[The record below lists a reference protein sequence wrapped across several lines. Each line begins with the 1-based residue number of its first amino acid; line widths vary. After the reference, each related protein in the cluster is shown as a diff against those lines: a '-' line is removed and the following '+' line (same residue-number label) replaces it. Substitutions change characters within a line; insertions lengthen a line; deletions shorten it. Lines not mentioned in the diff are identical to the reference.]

1 MARSR
6 KDPAARR
13 AELIEAAMRLFADRG
28 LDDTAV
34 SDIVAAA
41 QVAQGTFYLYF
52 ESKADVVNAV
62 VVDISEKIVE
72 GVEEIADEAD
82 TPALEKIVR
91 MRDALLSVVSEDT
104 ALLEFFH
111 RPGNEAFHDRVS
123 RDAVRLLVPI
133 FEQVI
138 QQGCDERV
146 FKISHPDDA
155 ARFIA
160 ALQDVTD
167 PFDMFAEPER
177 LGHHAEALT
186 EFVLRGLGCEEAA
199 VAREIARVRT
209 RV

>member
-1 MARSR
+1 MSSAR

-13 AELIEAAMRLFADRG
+13 AELIEAAMRLFAERG

-52 ESKADVVNAV
+52 ESKADIVNAV
-62 VVDISEKIVE
+62 VVDISEQIVA
-72 GVEEIADEAD
+72 GVEEIADEEG
-82 TPALEKIVR
+82 TPALEKMLR
-91 MRDALLSVVSEDT
+91 MRDALLSVVSDDT
-104 ALLEFFH
+104 ALLAFFH

-123 RDAVRLLVPI
+123 RDALRLLVPVH
-133 FEQVI
+133 ERVI
-138 QQGCDERV
+138 QQGCDEGV

-177 LGHHAEALT
+177 LEHHVEALT
-186 EFVLRGLGCEEAA
+186 EFVLRGLGCDDDVVAA
-199 VAREIARVRT
+199 EMARMRGRA
-209 RV
+209 

>member
-1 MARSR
+1 MAGTR

-13 AELIEAAMRLFADRG
+13 AEFIQAAMRLFAEQG

-52 ESKADVVNAV
+52 QSKADVVNAV
-62 VVDISEKIVE
+62 VADISEQIVE
-72 GVEEIADEAD
+72 GVEEIADEEG
-82 TPALEKIVR
+82 TPALDKVLR
-91 MRDALLSVVSEDT
+91 MCEALLSVVSDDT

-123 RDAVRLLVPI
+123 RDAVLLLVPV
-133 FEQVI
+133 FERVI
-138 QQGCDERV
+138 VQGCEEGT

-177 LGHHAEALT
+177 LGHHTEALI
-186 EFVLRGLGCEEAA
+186 EFVLRGLGCEEDV
-199 VAREIARVRT
+199 VAREIARARGHA
-209 RV
+209 